1 MSIEFNGINP
11 SNQAALR
18 GKRSEER
25 PAQQANAADAN
36 AEAKAPAD
44 STKVSL
50 STAAQTIQQVEAD
63 LKKSGLEVDSQR
75 VEALRTAIL
84 DGSYKVDPEKVA
96 QKMLD
101 LE

>member
-1 MSIEFNGINP
+1 MSIEFNGLNP
-11 SNQAALR
+11 SNQASLR
-18 GKRSEER
+18 GKRSEDR
-25 PAQQANAADAN
+25 PTPQTSVGDTNK
-36 AEAKAPAD
+36 EARAPAE

-50 STAAQTIQQVEAD
+50 SNAGQTIQQVEAD
-63 LKKSGLEVDSQR
+63 LKKSGIEIDNQR

-84 DGSYKVDPEKVA
+84 DGSYKIDAEKVA